1 MNDFLCWLY
10 DHYIHPHI
18 LAQPMDDGD
27 TFRCSLLDG
36 SVTPDQRRDVEA
48 VRQGRP
54 GLEVLPVQLQEGPQ
68 SGAGPQA

>member
-27 TFRCSLLDG
+27 TFRCCWTAASRRSSG
-36 SVTPDQRRDVEA
+36 GMWRRCRGATPARD
-48 VRQGRP
+48 
-54 GLEVLPVQLQEGPQ
+54 
-68 SGAGPQA
+68 SS

>member
-48 VRQGRP
+48 VLRRYACQGFLL
-54 GLEVLPVQLQEGPQ
+54 GLRTG
-68 SGAGPQA
+68 SGLGSFL

>member
-48 VRQGRP
+48 VLRRYTCQGFLL
-54 GLEVLPVQLQEGPQ
+54 GLRTG
-68 SGAGPQA
+68 SGLGSLL

>member
-36 SVTPDQRRDVEA
+36 SVTPEQRRDVEA
-48 VRQGRP
+48 VLRRYACQGFLL
-54 GLEVLPVQLQEGPQ
+54 GLQT
-68 SGAGPQA
+68 GAGLGSLL

>member
-27 TFRCSLLDG
+27 TFRRSLLDSG
-36 SVTPDQRRDVEA
+36 VTPEQRKDVEA
-48 VRQGRP
+48 VLRFYACQSFLL
-54 GLEVLPVQLQEGPQ
+54 GLRT
-68 SGAGPQA
+68 GAGLGSLL

>member
-48 VRQGRP
+48 VLRR
-54 GLEVLPVQLQEGPQ
+54 
-68 SGAGPQA
+68 